1 VRRNWQHYA
10 APAAFLLAAT
20 VAVLLIRAGFE
31 SGGSATTPAKRGGTT
46 TVATSTGR
54 FWSVRAGDTFA
65 TIAAATGVSVE
76 RIRRLNP
83 GVVSTAL
90 YIGQRIRIR

>member
-31 SGGSATTPAKRGGTT
+31 SGGSRATSKRGGTT
-46 TVATSTGR
+46 TVAKSTQR

-65 TIAAATGVSVE
+65 TIAAATGVSVA

-90 YIGQRIRIR
+90 FIGQRIRIR